1 MSGVGA
7 SANDSRV
14 GVTAGC
20 TGNATLIQ
28 VNVNFPFSAQRM
40 SWRLQGQ

>member
-1 MSGVGA
+1 MGGA
-7 SANDSRV
+7 GAITSDSRV
-14 GVTAGC
+14 GVTAGSA
-20 TGNATLIQ
+20 GNLTLIQ

>member
-1 MSGVGA
+1 MSGAGA
-7 SANDSRV
+7 IANDCRV
-14 GVTAGC
+14 GVTAGS
-20 TGNATLIQ
+20 TGNVTFIQ